1 MITSFYATF
10 QDNSS
15 HGEDSFLVKNLGAG
29 SFLDV
34 VLDGVTGHGG
44 EEASRS
50 VAEAL
55 DQANIGS
62 LEDVVSI
69 LEEMNEEFF
78 QVGGGRFLLTT
89 VSATL
94 YQGDRIY
101 AINAGDS
108 PIYHIGPESHQ
119 QMGGRVGGLLRPG
132 GTKVIG
138 GEERL
143 TLYRT
148 DLGVAPGDKILL
160 ATDGVS
166 DNLHVTEMVNIIRG
180 AASPEAATQELK
192 SVIDDHLEQGL
203 APELLGARYRHDD
216 QTAILRFFD
225 PG

>member
-1 MITSFYATF
+1 MIASTYATF

-15 HGEDSFLVKNLGAG
+15 HGEDNFLVLDLGNH

-55 DQANIGS
+55 KAATINSLDDVIAV
-62 LEDVVSI
+62 LED
-69 LEEMNEEFF
+69 MNTEFF

-89 VSATL
+89 ISAAL
-94 YQGDRIY
+94 YQNDRVY
-101 AINAGDS
+101 AVNAGDS
-108 PIYHIGPESHQ
+108 PMYHIRPGSHQ
-119 QMGGRVGGLLRPG
+119 QLGGRIGGLLRPG

-138 GEERL
+138 GEEKL
-143 TLYRT
+143 TLNRSEI
-148 DLGVAPGDKILL
+148 AIEPGDKLVL

-166 DNLHVTEMVNIIRG
+166 DNLHVNELLQIIRD
-180 AASPEAATQELK
+180 ATSPEGASKQLK
-192 SVIDDHLEQGL
+192 SLIDEHLEQGL

-216 QTAILRFFD
+216 QTAIIRFFN
-225 PG
+225 PE